1 MVTPFYLLLIHFA
14 ISGMTASVPG
24 SNVGPKP
31 VLYYVYDPLCGW
43 CYGFS
48 PVITK
53 IHENWK
59 DKIDIEV
66 ISGGMILEDRVGP
79 VSEVAPYIKTA
90 YKIVEEGTGVKFG
103 EAYLADLLG
112 EGKTIMNSWYLCVAM
127 TVFKS
132 FDKKNQVAFASALQK
147 AVYFDGMAPEDTDAI
162 AKLAATFGLD
172 AKAFKDSMNS
182 EEMKYATKQEF
193 QFAED
198 LSATGF
204 PTLIVKV
211 GEEYFLMARGYVSYE
226 VLEERL
232 EKAMQP
238 ASK

>member
-1 MVTPFYLLLIHFA
+1 MVSSLYLLLIY
-14 ISGMTASVPG
+14 ISLSDMTSSVPT
-24 SNVGPKP
+24 STLDPKP

-53 IHENWK
+53 IQENWK

-90 YKIVEEGTGVKFG
+90 YKRVEETTGVTFG
-103 EAYLADLLG
+103 EAYLVDLLG

-132 FDKKNQVAFASALQK
+132 SDKKNQLAFASALQK
-147 AVYFDGMAPEDTDAI
+147 AVYFDGMAPEDTEAI
-162 AKLAATFGLD
+162 ARLAETFGLD
-172 AKAFKDSMNS
+172 AKAFKESMDS

-193 QFAED
+193 QFAQD

-204 PTLIVKV
+204 PTLVIKV

-226 VLEERL
+226 VLSERL

-238 ASK
+238 ATK

>member
-1 MVTPFYLLLIHFA
+1 M
-14 ISGMTASVPG
+14 ISGTDFRNLQSNAAS
-24 SNVGPKP
+24 KP

-59 DKIDIEV
+59 EKIDIEV

-90 YKIVEEGTGVKFG
+90 YKRVEESTGVKFG

-112 EGKTIMNSWYLCVAM
+112 EGKTIMNSWYLCVAV

-132 FDKKNQVAFASALQK
+132 FDKQNQVAFASALQK
-147 AVYFDGMAPEDTDAI
+147 AVYFNGMAPEDTEGI
-162 AKLAATFGLD
+162 AKLAGSFGLD
-172 AKAFKDSMNS
+172 PKAFKESMDS

-193 QFAED
+193 QFAQD

-204 PTLIVKV
+204 PTLVIKV

-226 VLEERL
+226 VLSERL

-238 ASK
+238 ATK

>member
-1 MVTPFYLLLIHFA
+1 MVSTFYLILFHLAF
-14 ISGMTASVPG
+14 SGMSAFAQVSTSD
-24 SNVGPKP
+24 PKP

-48 PVITK
+48 PVITR

-66 ISGGMILEDRVGP
+66 ISGGMILEGRVGP

-90 YKIVEEGTGVKFG
+90 YKRVEEATGVTFG

-127 TVFKS
+127 TAFKS
-132 FDKKNQVAFASALQK
+132 FDTKNQVAFASALQK
-147 AVYFDGMAPEDTDAI
+147 AVYFDGMPPEDTASI
-162 AKLAATFGLD
+162 VQLASTFGID
-172 AKAFKDSMNS
+172 KSAYETAFQS
-182 EEMKYATKQEF
+182 EEIKYATKQEF

-204 PTLIVKV
+204 PTLVIKV

-226 VLEERL
+226 VLSERI
-232 EKAMQP
+232 EKALQP
-238 ASK
+238 VTK

>member
-1 MVTPFYLLLIHFA
+1 MVTTFYLILFHFA
-14 ISGMTASVPG
+14 ISGMSASAQV
-24 SNVGPKP
+24 STSGPKP

-48 PVITK
+48 PVITR

-59 DKIDIEV
+59 DIIDIEV

-90 YKIVEEGTGVKFG
+90 YKRVEEATGVTFG

-147 AVYFDGMAPEDTDAI
+147 AVYFDGMPPEDTVAI
-162 AKLAATFGLD
+162 VQLASTFGID
-172 AKAFKDSMNS
+172 QSAYETAFQS
-182 EEMKYATKQEF
+182 EEMKYTTKQEF

-204 PTLIVKV
+204 PTLVIKV
-211 GEEYFLMARGYVSYE
+211 GEEFFLMARGYVTYD
-226 VLEERL
+226 VLSERI
-232 EKAMQP
+232 EKALQP
-238 ASK
+238 VTK

>member
-1 MVTPFYLLLIHFA
+1 MVTTFYLILFHLA
-14 ISGMTASVPG
+14 ISGMSASAQV
-24 SNVGPKP
+24 STSDPKP

-48 PVITK
+48 PVITR

-90 YKIVEEGTGVKFG
+90 YKRVEEATGVTFG

-147 AVYFDGMAPEDTDAI
+147 AVYFDGMAPEDTEAI
-162 AKLAATFGLD
+162 ARLAETFGQD
-172 AKAFKDSMNS
+172 ANAFKESMDT

-193 QFAED
+193 QFAQD

-204 PTLIVKV
+204 PTLVIKV

-226 VLEERL
+226 VLAERL

-238 ASK
+238 AAK